1 DDLALL
7 SILDEKTI
15 VENLKQRYIKNE
27 FYTYIGDILLFIN
40 PFKTVD
46 IYGKSDHK
54 QYTNVSVRSNLKPHI
69 FWIAD
74 HTHLRMLSSHKSQNI
89 VVSGESGS
97 GKTESVKHMISHVT
111 YKSESIHPF
120 LDVKINEVNPL
131 LEAFGNAQTLMNDNS
146 SRFGKNLELK
156 FTSKG
161 KLAGA
166 VLTDYL
172 LEKSRVV
179 QHGPGERNFH
189 IFYYLFAGMTK
200 DELRNYS
207 LGHPEDFRI
216 LRNDN
221 RNRPVFKS
229 TRDLENSRLMFH
241 KQLNVM
247 KLVGFTDWEISM
259 VFTVLSAV
267 LHVTN
272 IVYIKDEKTEKAR
285 FADLKNLEIVAV
297 LLQIDIVDLSDVL
310 ISSANYTR
318 GERLVIHRTVEQAAE
333 SRDALAKALYSRLFG
348 WIVRQINTRL
358 KPDKEFRYIKYSGPS
373 LGILDMPGFENLK
386 INSLEQLCINV
397 ANEQMQTYFNEHV
410 FVLDRQEYER
420 EGLSWKNIQY
430 RNNNDLLNLFMMKPL
445 GIFALMDE
453 EIRFPRSTDSSLVE
467 KITTHCKNTK
477 LVSKSK
483 SGDLAFCVHHY
494 VGTVEY
500 HAAGFLEKNR
510 DNLSICIV
518 DCMKSSQS
526 QLISDLFKAKLSR
539 TGTISGFIAFC
550 ATIPLQR
557 IYNKHR
563 LANKQVIFYHK
574 KRFGQKLTNV
584 LCSNCRYDRSLKNQ
598 TTVAQYFKN
607 SLVDLMTRMNS
618 SDPSFVRCIK
628 PNDQKVPE
636 KFQHDQV
643 VNQLRSSGVFEVSRI
658 RQTDY
663 PIRMAF
669 GKFIDRYK
677 IIGFRPNMYVE
688 PKPINCV
695 AILKTLG
702 LSDFE
707 TGQTKVFLRYS
718 HLDRLNEY
726 LQELDRKATIIQARV
741 RGYLCRKHNK
751 VNHARK
757 KMEEIA
763 FEAYKQRNRES
774 FNEKLK
780 QTLHNLK
787 DDHDLNVIFF
797 SVSCGFGLSMSM
809 SPICKLWEENGQFT
823 SKNTS
828 NTSLGSVGEV
838 MNFQPWDLF
847 KTVSRRSETIY
858 EASTNWFEVAAKT
871 LKVFAYL
878 CIFICVLTSALAS
891 KGSLLLMTHAIGNVK
906 QNRDRWVY
914 MVIAVMCLPYLV
926 SFMECLFKV
935 MFGNYPRPSIGNLS
949 WILMIESI
957 HSLGLCLFMFRVL
970 PCLDTVRSLLLMNAL
985 CSVPAI
991 LRLFATKRSEDA
1003 RRKITTVILDFLSVC
1018 MQLSAFVIVMVSMK
1032 SECVKTAGEDVEDS
1046 VDVPKVVP
1054 PPPQSLP
1061 QTSAWSSTYALSDMS
1076 WEIPLALVLISVNWW
1091 ENFVD
1096 KDFRLGCIQIPVKDY
1111 KDTLHKVRVKSYLI
1125 ANLWKVGLTF
1135 GFAFL
1140 LVPNLSM
1147 YGLNETVCSRIPSD
1161 PWRNWFTYMPLLL
1174 QVCASGLCYYFA
1186 RLACKLCM
1194 QRFSFAI
1201 PLSLATP
1208 VAVASIITVC
1218 YLRPEKT
1225 VLMDDFLMWA
1235 CSEKETHDKKWLI
1248 WHLGLGFGLW
1258 WASQLWIT
1266 RYIWTPKAP
1275 RLAFTER
1282 LFILPLYCGALI
1294 EQSLLLNRRRNDK
1307 ERILKELAF
1316 NDDASMDSNSTDA
1329 MRKQREQ
1336 IVPKIY
1342 VCATMWHETENEM
1355 IQILKSLFRLDIDQ
1369 SARRNAQDYFSV
1381 QDPDFYEFEANIFVD
1396 DAMEVNEKGEW
1407 MPNTFVTQ
1415 LVDLVDEAA
1424 SAIHESEIKLMAPV
1438 KIPTPYG
1445 GRLVWTLPGGNLL
1458 IAHIKDRLKIRHKKR
1473 WSQVM
1478 YMYYLLGYRLLGQ
1491 QDDAMQSNS
1500 TLDREE
1506 KWRNSATHF
1515 VKGNLFKYI
1524 PEKVLVQAENTFVL
1538 ALDGDVDFKPH
1549 AVQLLVDRMRKS
1561 KKVGAAC
1568 GRIHPIGSGPMI
1580 WYQIFEYAVGHWLQ
1594 KAAEHMLGCVLCSP
1608 GCFSLFRGS
1617 ALMDDNVM
1625 RTYATRSSE
1634 ARHYLQYDQGEDR
1647 WLCTLLLQQGYR
1659 VEYCAASDA
1668 MTHAPERFKE
1678 FFNQRRRWIPSTLA
1692 NIMDLLQS
1700 YRTTVKINDNISYLY
1715 MAYQGLLM
1723 LSTILGPATVLL
1735 MMAGA
1740 FNAVIRTSLWQSYLL
1755 AVGPSVLY
1763 LIVCFIAK
1771 SETQLNVA
1779 AILSAIYSLLMM
1791 AVVVGTLVQIAEDTI
1806 VSPNAVFLLMLLAIF
1821 IIAACFHPQE
1831 FICLLPGALYF
1842 LCIPSGYVLL
1852 MLYAMCNLHVV
1863 SWGTRETAHLAHLK
1877 PLPMEHMPIKI
1888 LRQVMEKLDKVEA
1901 GIKTVSTGTSSFQQ
1915 QRRRSSSRSRR
1926 SKRSNINDIE
1936 EEEAENGD
1944 ASETSTS
1951 SDEEEHMFEEERDE
1965 LINPKWVEDVGLR
1978 GGEVQYLPVRE
1989 IEFWQRCIAKYLHP
2003 IVKDKNHEAKV
2014 SVDLKSM
2021 RNNVAFAFFM
2031 MNAFW
2036 MIIIFMLQSVK
2047 DKVSIPIPRP
2057 NNKDLP
2063 IEPLGLVFLIVFAF
2077 ILLLQ
2082 FAAML
2087 RHRYGTLLHILASTD
2102 LRCCRKR
2109 YDPKKHIRRAVEY
2122 ARELQR
2128 LHGFDEDLTDQ
2139 DYDYLSS
2146 CEGRPN
2152 MPNNFYSTP
2161 NGYQNQGRSF
2171 DDSDIPNAS
2180 ATENPYPIML
2190 DNEAFNDSNLD
2201 DNGHPGGAVR
2211 KRRNGKR
2218 SRTMVDK
2225 NNTLRRAFVKRY
2237 TKLLRQHGE
2246 PGSES
2251 NLNTFLNSNGGAQNG
2266 SVRVT
2271 HRNSVPKRETAEDLV
2286 ARFNKLNR

>member
-1 DDLALL
+1 MSSSEKYAQSDGNNRLGYSEDDATGGH
-7 SILDEKTI
+7 KRRR
-15 VENLKQRYIKNE
+15 KRWRKNSQ
-27 FYTYIGDILLFIN
+27 
-40 PFKTVD
+40 
-46 IYGKSDHK
+46 KSN
-54 QYTNVSVRSNLKPHI
+54 TT
-69 FWIAD
+69 A
-74 HTHLRMLSSHKSQNI
+74 
-89 VVSGESGS
+89 
-97 GKTESVKHMISHVT
+97 
-111 YKSESIHPF
+111 SEST
-120 LDVKINEVNPL
+120 
-131 LEAFGNAQTLMNDNS
+131 A
-146 SRFGKNLELK
+146 
-156 FTSKG
+156 
-161 KLAGA
+161 
-166 VLTDYL
+166 
-172 LEKSRVV
+172 
-179 QHGPGERNFH
+179 
-189 IFYYLFAGMTK
+189 
-200 DELRNYS
+200 
-207 LGHPEDFRI
+207 
-216 LRNDN
+216 
-221 RNRPVFKS
+221 
-229 TRDLENSRLMFH
+229 
-241 KQLNVM
+241 
-247 KLVGFTDWEISM
+247 
-259 VFTVLSAV
+259 
-267 LHVTN
+267 
-272 IVYIKDEKTEKAR
+272 
-285 FADLKNLEIVAV
+285 
-297 LLQIDIVDLSDVL
+297 
-310 ISSANYTR
+310 
-318 GERLVIHRTVEQAAE
+318 
-333 SRDALAKALYSRLFG
+333 
-348 WIVRQINTRL
+348 
-358 KPDKEFRYIKYSGPS
+358 
-373 LGILDMPGFENLK
+373 
-386 INSLEQLCINV
+386 
-397 ANEQMQTYFNEHV
+397 
-410 FVLDRQEYER
+410 
-420 EGLSWKNIQY
+420 
-430 RNNNDLLNLFMMKPL
+430 
-445 GIFALMDE
+445 
-453 EIRFPRSTDSSLVE
+453 
-467 KITTHCKNTK
+467 TT
-477 LVSKSK
+477 
-483 SGDLAFCVHHY
+483 
-494 VGTVEY
+494 
-500 HAAGFLEKNR
+500 
-510 DNLSICIV
+510 NLS
-518 DCMKSSQS
+518 
-526 QLISDLFKAKLSR
+526 
-539 TGTISGFIAFC
+539 
-550 ATIPLQR
+550 
-557 IYNKHR
+557 
-563 LANKQVIFYHK
+563 
-574 KRFGQKLTNV
+574 TN
-584 LCSNCRYDRSLKNQ
+584 LPHQQQDGIM
-598 TTVAQYFKN
+598 
-607 SLVDLMTRMNS
+607 D
-618 SDPSFVRCIK
+618 
-628 PNDQKVPE
+628 
-636 KFQHDQV
+636 
-643 VNQLRSSGVFEVSRI
+643 
-658 RQTDY
+658 
-663 PIRMAF
+663 
-669 GKFIDRYK
+669 
-677 IIGFRPNMYVE
+677 IG
-688 PKPINCV
+688 
-695 AILKTLG
+695 
-702 LSDFE
+702 
-707 TGQTKVFLRYS
+707 
-718 HLDRLNEY
+718 
-726 LQELDRKATIIQARV
+726 
-741 RGYLCRKHNK
+741 
-751 VNHARK
+751 
-757 KMEEIA
+757 
-763 FEAYKQRNRES
+763 
-774 FNEKLK
+774 
-780 QTLHNLK
+780 
-787 DDHDLNVIFF
+787 
-797 SVSCGFGLSMSM
+797 
-809 SPICKLWEENGQFT
+809 
-823 SKNTS
+823 
-828 NTSLGSVGEV
+828 
-838 MNFQPWDLF
+838 FQPWDLF

-878 CIFICVLTSALAS
+878 FIFICVLTSALAS
-891 KGSLLLMTHAIGNVK
+891 KGSLLLMTHAIGNYK
-906 QNRDRWVY
+906 QGWENRDRWVY
-914 MVIAVMCLPYLV
+914 MVIAVMCLPYMV

-949 WILMIESI
+949 WILMIETI
-957 HSLGLCLFMFRVL
+957 HSFGLCLFMFRVL

-991 LRLFATKRSEDA
+991 LRLFATKRSEDT
-1003 RRKITTVILDFLSVC
+1003 RRKITTIILDLLSVC
-1018 MQLSAFVIVMVSMK
+1018 MQLSAFVIVMASMK
-1032 SECVKTAGEDVEDS
+1032 SECVKTASDDV
-1046 VDVPKVVP
+1046 VDESTSLTEPPSPKYV
-1054 PPPQSLP
+1054 PPQSLP
-1061 QTSAWSSTYALSDMS
+1061 QTSESAWSSTYALSDMS
-1076 WEIPLALVLISVNWW
+1076 WEIPLALFMISVNWW

-1096 KDFRLGCIQIPVKDY
+1096 KDFRMGCIEIPVKDY
-1111 KDTLHKVRVKSYLI
+1111 KDTLHRVRVKTYMI

-1147 YGLNETVCSRIPSD
+1147 VHKAFGALFHPENYGLNLNATYPTSYPQMTTAPPISGTEGPDFSLIDMDAEAQFTYFNCSSMNATMLRLSGINDTTCRLQTD
-1161 PWRNWFTYMPLLL
+1161 PWRSWFTYMPLLL
-1174 QVCASGLCYYFA
+1174 QVVSSGLCYYFA

-1218 YLRPEKT
+1218 YLKPEET
-1225 VLMDDFLMWA
+1225 VLINDFLMWA
-1235 CSEKETHDKKWLI
+1235 CSGNGTERKWLI

-1355 IQILKSLFRLDIDQ
+1355 MQILKSLFRLDIDQ

-1381 QDPDFYEFEANIFVD
+1381 QDPDFYEFEANIFFD
-1396 DAMEVNEKGEW
+1396 DAMELNNKGEW
-1407 MPNTFVTQ
+1407 MANIFVNQ
-1415 LVDLVDEAA
+1415 LVDLVDDAA

-1458 IAHIKDRLKIRHKKR
+1458 IAHLKDRLKIRHKKR

-1568 GRIHPIGSGPMI
+1568 GRIHPIGSGPMV
-1580 WYQIFEYAVGHWLQ
+1580 WYQVFEYAVGHWLQ

-1715 MAYQGLLM
+1715 MGYQGLLM

-1763 LIVCFIAK
+1763 LIVCFVGK
-1771 SETQLNVA
+1771 SETQLNFA

-1821 IIAACFHPQE
+1821 IISACFHPQE

-1877 PLPMEHMPIKI
+1877 PMLPQESIPISPKNPTGWMSWIARHDDENSCCGFWRMLRRVCGHRHPDLNTEI

-1901 GIKTVSTGTSSFQQ
+1901 GMRTVSAGSSFQQ

-1936 EEEAENGD
+1936 EEDAEHGD

-1965 LINPKWVEDVGLR
+1965 LINPRWVEDAGLR

-2003 IVKDKNHEAKV
+2003 IVKDKAHEAKV

-2146 CEGRPN
+2146 CEGRPT
-2152 MPNNFYSTP
+2152 MPNNIYAS

-2180 ATENPYPIML
+2180 ATENPYPMMFG
-2190 DNEAFNDSNLD
+2190 NEAFTDGNMEEGS
-2201 DNGHPGGAVR
+2201 PGEVVR
-2211 KRRNGKR
+2211 KRRNGKRANR

-2237 TKLLRQHGE
+2237 TKLLRQHTAD
-2246 PGSES
+2246 PGTVS
-2251 NLNTFLNSNGGAQNG
+2251 NINTFLNSNGGGTQNG
-2266 SVRVT
+2266 SLRVVSP
-2271 HRNSVPKRETAEDLV
+2271 RNSPPKRETAEDLV